1 MDSYVEQIVPVRKTR
16 GEQWLQIGLWVAAV
30 LLILT
35 CVAGFA
41 LHLLGML
48 SILLVALA
56 VGVGYGAY
64 FLSSQMNVEYEYI
77 FTNGD
82 LDVDKILSKRSRKR
96 VGSVKCRDIVRMGK
110 YDPEAHRNETYNEKI
125 VASNVDGEA
134 WYAVAEGDAVSTLL
148 IFKPDDRLLAAMKPY
163 VPRMVMNRAIGG
175 N

>member
-30 LLILT
+30 LLIVT
-35 CVAGFA
+35 CAAGFV
-41 LHLLGML
+41 LHLLGTL
-48 SILLVALA
+48 SILLLALA

-96 VGSVKCRDIVRMGK
+96 VGSIKCRDIVRMGK
-110 YDPEAHRNETYNEKI
+110 YEPEAHRNEVYNQKI
-125 VASNVDGEA
+125 VSCNVDGEA
-134 WYAVAEGDAVSTLL
+134 WYAVAEGETASVLL
-148 IFKPDDRLLAAMKPY
+148 IFKPGDRLLSAMKPY
-163 VPRMVMNRAIGG
+163 VSRMVMDRAVGG